1 MTPERIRLI
10 TVLWAWERRAM
21 VECKPPEFRRGLWRV
36 LDALYDDM
44 VVVRTPGY
52 REQVRA
58 ALAGMRQTEDVL
70 AVRKELGLE

>member
-10 TVLWAWERRAM
+10 TVLWSWYRLAL
-21 VECKPPEFRRGLWRV
+21 VQVKPPEFRRGLWRI

-52 REQVRA
+52 RDQVRA

-70 AVRKELGLE
+70 AARKELDL